1 MSKGKKVSRTIKV
14 KNNTA
19 NKKAREKY
27 LSHTSISHEGDGR
40 APVAKETPLPQ
51 VFEGVEEAYKASPE
65 PEGMFTECPVCKNE
79 KLHKDRAVEAS
90 KKAEM
95 IMVIRD
101 IISRFRTAANAKF
114 DALSADIQ
122 AQLKPIV
129 EASNKIAITRSELSE
144 SLSDLEDNLRAGFGI
159 TDEIDPEIMS
169 GAIFAETVD
178 GDPFNPP
185 EPGTD
190 PVFDTI
196 TTGVDT
202 ALSENDSTDQEITF
216 SQDRPLER
224 PEAPLGS
231 VSKPRKEEDRTKWN

>member
-1 MSKGKKVSRTIKV
+1 MAKKSSSKTIKV

-19 NKKAREKY
+19 NKKARDKYVALIAPEKV
-27 LSHTSISHEGDGR
+27 E
-40 APVAKETPLPQ
+40 PLPT
-51 VFEGVEEAYKASPE
+51 VLAEGMAEANPDSA
-65 PEGMFTECPVCKNE
+65 EGMFSECPVCKNT
-79 KLHKDRAVEAS
+79 KAHKADAVEAS

-101 IISRFRTAANAKF
+101 IVTRFRFATNAKF

-129 EASNKIAITRSELSE
+129 EASNKIAITRSELSD
-144 SLSDLEDNLRAGFGI
+144 SLSDLEDNLRSGFGI

-196 TTGVDT
+196 TSGVDT
-202 ALSENDSTDQEITF
+202 VLGENDATEQEITF

-231 VSKPRKEEDRTKWN
+231 VGKPRKDESRTKWSN